1 MTVIR
6 VDKKIWLFI
15 WWDWR
20 KWLNQSS
27 KTLCETTVKTVFNK
41 RSIGMSNLDTLKL
54 VAVKKPTHLP
64 SVVMRRNKL
73 ANKVWEQIQ
82 LAKSQMDGTAFVV
95 KKYRSYTDKETG
107 LRKQVEMPKRI
118 REWWFRNEAGKVCVA
133 IKYGTRV
140 LELAKGKHS
149 IEVGNADELVK
160 ALEIVKHAVEVGEL
174 DTQIELASA
183 GVKRG
188 FKKS

>member
-1 MTVIR
+1 
-6 VDKKIWLFI
+6 
-15 WWDWR
+15 
-20 KWLNQSS
+20 
-27 KTLCETTVKTVFNK
+27 
-41 RSIGMSNLDTLKL
+41 MSNLDTLKL

>member
-1 MTVIR
+1 
-6 VDKKIWLFI
+6 
-15 WWDWR
+15 
-20 KWLNQSS
+20 
-27 KTLCETTVKTVFNK
+27 
-41 RSIGMSNLDTLKL
+41 MSHLDTLKL
-54 VAVKKPTHLP
+54 VSVKKPAHLP

-82 LAKSQMDGTAFVV
+82 LAKSQMDGTQFVV

-107 LRKQVEMPKRI
+107 LRKQIEMPKRI

-149 IEVGNADELVK
+149 IEVGNANELVK
-160 ALEIVKHAVEVGEL
+160 ALETVKHAVEVGEL
-174 DTQIELASA
+174 DTQIELASM
-183 GVKRG
+183 GVKKG
-188 FKKS
+188 FRKS